1 MADQC
6 PFNLTPYKQTNI
18 QNRPSP
24 VNLNYTNQDFWSMKA
39 RLISFTRD
47 KFGSDFNDFVESS
60 LAIMLIEN
68 WAFIADT
75 LSFKIDQIANEV
87 FIDTVTETENAFRL
101 AKLVG
106 MNPQPPIASKCL
118 WSARIDATQVI
129 DLIIPTPYDIQIVNN
144 DQVINYELFPAD
156 VYNRPIYDQD
166 IVISAGT
173 IVNSNI
179 VGLEGQTFSEDF
191 LGTGDINQSFLLSY
205 RPVLLDSVRVMVDG
219 LKWEKVDFFTDSQPR
234 KEFRVEYNSDY
245 SAFVVFGNNRA
256 GISPANGSVIT
267 VTYRVGGGTIG
278 NIVTNFVNY
287 NSVINVEGEAA
298 TVPVAFTNYTKGE
311 FGYNGDTA
319 EDIRRKLPVYN
330 KSQDRAVSGSD
341 YKNLADIFVTPY
353 NGVMG
358 KASAI
363 LRHGGCAANIID
375 LFVLAKSGSDGLQ
388 TASSEFKAELIEYMN
403 DRKMLTDFLCVRD
416 GVIIGCTVSI
426 DVILDKYYR
435 TFEDDIR
442 AKIERN
448 MAIFFNLVNWDYGQT
463 LRDTDVI
470 KGLSS
475 VTEPY
480 RYEVSLT
487 TADPNN
493 SGRVVAAK
501 YYEIIRPDAT
511 NIEFTYE

>member
-1 MADQC
+1 
-6 PFNLTPYKQTNI
+6 
-18 QNRPSP
+18 
-24 VNLNYTNQDFWSMKA
+24 
-39 RLISFTRD
+39 
-47 KFGSDFNDFVESS
+47 
-60 LAIMLIEN
+60 
-68 WAFIADT
+68 
-75 LSFKIDQIANEV
+75 
-87 FIDTVTETENAFRL
+87 
-101 AKLVG
+101 
-106 MNPQPPIASKCL
+106 
-118 WSARIDATQVI
+118 
-129 DLIIPTPYDIQIVNN
+129 
-144 DQVINYELFPAD
+144 
-156 VYNRPIYDQD
+156 
-166 IVISAGT
+166 
-173 IVNSNI
+173 
-179 VGLEGQTFSEDF
+179 
-191 LGTGDINQSFLLSY
+191 
-205 RPVLLDSVRVMVDG
+205 
-219 LKWEKVDFFTDSQPR
+219 
-234 KEFRVEYNSDY
+234 
-245 SAFVVFGNNRA
+245 
-256 GISPANGSVIT
+256 
-267 VTYRVGGGTIG
+267 
-278 NIVTNFVNY
+278 
-287 NSVINVEGEAA
+287 
-298 TVPVAFTNYTKGE
+298 
-311 FGYNGDTA
+311 
-319 EDIRRKLPVYN
+319 LPVYN

-487 TADPNN
+487 TADPLWLI
-493 SGRVVAAK
+493 VL
-501 YYEIIRPDAT
+501 E
-511 NIEFTYE
+511 